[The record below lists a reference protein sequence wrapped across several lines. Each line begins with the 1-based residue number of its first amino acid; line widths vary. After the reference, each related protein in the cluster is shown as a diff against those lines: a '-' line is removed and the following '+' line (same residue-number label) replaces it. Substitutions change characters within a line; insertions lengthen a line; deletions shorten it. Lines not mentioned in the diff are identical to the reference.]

1 MSPAVKFLN
10 DITSGGTLS
19 PNALKKIC
27 RGVLWFPLHYRFDT
41 SSTSCCVMQSGFLQG
56 VEKMIDPLCTV
67 SFLSHKVQR
76 NTRGML
82 KVLRKLALKRE
93 H

>member
-41 SSTSCCVMQSGFLQG
+41 SSTSCCG